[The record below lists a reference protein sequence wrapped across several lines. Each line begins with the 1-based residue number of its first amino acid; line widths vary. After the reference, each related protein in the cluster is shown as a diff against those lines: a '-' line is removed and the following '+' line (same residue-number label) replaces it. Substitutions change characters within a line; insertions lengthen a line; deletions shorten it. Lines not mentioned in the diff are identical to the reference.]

1 MTTRNIFACFLLGA
15 LLLGCKT
22 TLIDQSFTADTRWQT
37 TTLDNGLVLHVKEVP
52 GEAVSTRF
60 LIRTGSRDEAD
71 DQQGYAHF
79 LEHMA
84 FNGTE
89 SFPKNEIVSL
99 FGEEGVAFGQHL
111 NAFTT
116 HTHTVY
122 QVDLPSDDKLANAL
136 TWFREIATSLSLDS
150 EELSKERGVVLGEMR
165 SRSQLNGHL
174 DFEIYRLIGEQLYG
188 VKGEVIGNED
198 SIQNISERRLRDF
211 YQIYYTPNRSEIFIA
226 GNVDATSVVAKVEA
240 MFGQWSPAEKDSPI
254 KSISPL
260 SRSNSTI
267 LRGND
272 GSFPSTTLLVDL
284 GANPMVSVADF
295 EDFAAASIL
304 SDAIST
310 RLNDRARDL
319 NAPIQNT
326 HANLIQWFERMVLK
340 IHVSYEEQDQQ
351 KAMQFLGK
359 ELATLR
365 DQGLSTLELNAQ
377 ASAFL
382 KLESTFADNYTARN
396 YAEDHVFFRMIGR
409 QTLSPETYKSLTN
422 ALVERADKAW
432 FNKKLYG
439 LLESDDVQTIVT
451 VDHHQNLTEVVKQEQ
466 LAFVSDL
473 ERTFKQSGKTLILPE
488 VLSDFP
494 QPSKSGEIVLIEELD
509 PSTSKWQL
517 SNGVTVYLRQMP
529 NAGDEIHVYAGSKG
543 GLSALAPPIRPAGNL
558 LVGAYTES
566 GLGGFSA
573 SDYNRLMLRENA
585 YLEPLVLEHLH
596 GFYGKS
602 TKASLPLVLASIYQ
616 GFQHAELDEEMFAR
630 YKSQFI
636 TGAHQYL
643 KSADGKAFTA
653 VSNAIYDSDSVRH
666 TRSAEDYEI
675 VTSSDVRH
683 AYEQLMKTNRGVVY
697 VIAGDIAMD
706 EFKPLARNYLASM
719 TFNELSASELYQ
731 VKLAPKDEEL
741 TIAFGQAGNN
751 VELYSMFAR
760 NAKEKTTKDYFLT
773 DIAGRIVTNRL
784 TEKVREFGSLDY
796 SPYALVIWPEGADT
810 QQLLIVMSSSL
821 IQRKEARAALNDII
835 DSIGD
840 GATID
845 EFNST
850 TKQLS
855 HALQEGLSQPKEQA
869 RMMFNYV
876 LSDADPLAVVNPDS
890 VIDSLSQEDI
900 NEYLRAFTSKTAT
913 RIDITNLPSG
923 N

>member
-22 TLIDQSFTADTRWQT
+22 TLIDQSFTADTSWQT

-60 LIRTGSRDEAD
+60 LVRTGSRDEAD

-122 QVDLPSDDKLANAL
+122 QVDLPSDDKLTNAL

-150 EELSKERGVVLGEMR
+150 EEVSKERGVVLGEMR

-211 YQIYYTPNRSEIFIA
+211 YQINYTPNRSEIFIA
-226 GNVDATSVVAKVEA
+226 GNVDATSVVAQVQA
-240 MFGQWSPAEKDSPI
+240 MFGKWSPAEKDSPI

-260 SRSNSTI
+260 NRSNSTI
-267 LRGND
+267 LQGND

-284 GANPMVSVADF
+284 GANPMISAADF

-340 IHVSYEEQDQQ
+340 IHVSYEVQDQQ

-396 YAEDHVFFRMIGR
+396 YVEDHVFFRMIGR
-409 QTLSPETYKSLTN
+409 QTLSPETYKSLSED
-422 ALVERADKAW
+422 LVNRADQMW
-432 FNKKLYG
+432 FNKRLTS
-439 LLESDDVQTIVT
+439 LLESDDIQTLVT
-451 VDHHQNLTEVVKQEQ
+451 IDRHNFFTEARQEQ
-466 LAFVSDL
+466 LAFVSDM
-473 ERTFKQSGKTLILPE
+473 ESTFKQRGKMLILPE

-509 PSTSKWQL
+509 PSTSKWKL
-517 SNGVTVYLRQMP
+517 SNGVTVYLRNMP

-543 GLSALAPPIRPAGNL
+543 GLSALAVPLRPAGNL

-566 GLGGFSA
+566 GLGGFSS

-585 YLEPLVLEHLH
+585 YLEPVVWEHLH

-636 TGAHQYL
+636 TGTRQYL
-643 KSADGKAFTA
+643 KSADGKAFKA
-653 VSNAIYDSDSVRH
+653 VSNAVYDSDSVRH
-666 TRSAEDYEI
+666 TRAAEDYEK
-675 VTSSDVRH
+675 VTSSDVRR

-697 VIAGDIAMD
+697 VIAGDIAID

-731 VKLAPKDEEL
+731 VKLNPKDEEL
-741 TIAFGQAGNN
+741 TIAFGAAGNN

-773 DIAGRIVTNRL
+773 DIAGRIVTARL

-796 SPYALVIWPEGADT
+796 SPYSLVMWPEGADT

-855 HALQEGLSQPKEQA
+855 HALQDGLSQPKEQA

-890 VIDSLSQEDI
+890 VIDSLSQEEI
-900 NEYLRAFTSKTAT
+900 NEYLKAFTSKTAT